1 MTTDGI
7 FVSIYT
13 AVIDI
18 RKRRLAAVFS
28 KLKKQ
33 SVMILTFTVISLIF
47 FQIIINYFSYKKILY
62 KDFKSKATIFS
73 ELYAEN
79 INTYLKQFD
88 RSLSIFLSGCNPD
101 DFDKSIPLKENI
113 FVSELLTN
121 MAKYKFD
128 ANIQDIII
136 ISDSGEY
143 ISYNNFFDFDALMK
157 LHVTDILQKKDTAL
171 YYNPDASYYTAQRAA
186 EYSNKHQFLYG
197 KTFKDKNGAPLF
209 YVMLSL
215 NTNVFESIVNI
226 DKYFTK
232 GTSVYLVFDKYV
244 FTVNES
250 KETKLNAAAI
260 NPKGAA
266 RKNCIR
272 TEAYNKTYDI
282 TVISNTLSND
292 SSFFINMI
300 IPLMIGFAVIVGIIC
315 FLCAQVIVGQIIDPL
330 EKISIKMKHFK

>member
-1 MTTDGI
+1 M
-7 FVSIYT
+7 F
-13 AVIDI
+13 A
-18 RKRRLAAVFS
+18 

-33 SVMILTFTVISLIF
+33 SVLILTITVISLIF

-62 KDFKSKATIFS
+62 KDFKSKAKIFS

-79 INTYLKQFD
+79 INTYFKQFD

-101 DFDKSIPLKENI
+101 DFNKNIPFKENI

-128 ANIQDIII
+128 TNIQDIAI
-136 ISDSGEY
+136 ISSTGEY
-143 ISYNNFFDFDALMK
+143 ISYNNFFDFGSLMK
-157 LHVTDILQKKDTAL
+157 MHVTDILKEKGTAL
-171 YYNPDASYYTAQRAA
+171 YYNPEASYYIPQKAA

-197 KTFKDKNGAPLF
+197 KTFKDRNGEPLF
-209 YVMLSL
+209 YVILSL
-215 NTNVFESIVNI
+215 NTGVFESIVNI

-232 GTSVYLVFDKYV
+232 GTSVYIVFDKYV

-250 KETKLNAAAI
+250 KETKLNASAI
-260 NPKGAA
+260 KPNGAA

-272 TEAYNKTYDI
+272 TDAYNRTYDI

-300 IPLMIGFAVIVGIIC
+300 IPLMIGFAVIVGVIC
-315 FLCAQVIVGQIIDPL
+315 FLCAQIIVGQIINPL